1 MSEGELSR
9 NGPEIAAKSNHA
21 LSLGEFRFDPVQPAL
36 TNASGA
42 PVDLRIQS
50 LEVLRLLAEQAGKV
64 VTKASLIDTV
74 WGDTFV
80 TDDSLVQCIAD
91 IRRAIDDQNHKI
103 VQTLSRRGYRLN
115 PGRATPHLP
124 ALALPD
130 LAGRHAIAVLPFVNL
145 SDDHEQAFFAEG
157 ISEDLIARLSMVRA
171 LTVLATPSRFTF
183 GGNFTR
189 DENATTNFDPEFLI
203 KGAVRRDGD
212 TVRVTVQLLN
222 NRSGAVVLS
231 RRYDR
236 SLHDIFKIQDDITS
250 EIIAETQ
257 VALTEGEVAHLA
269 IRRTRSVQA
278 WEFFHQGVLEH
289 IKYTPETNEA
299 ARRMYRKALDID
311 PDYYDAM
318 VADGWAIWQDARSSS
333 EVSRSDA
340 QRECRVLVNALI
352 SRWPNYPDALHLDA
366 VLLMM
371 EGEHEAAER
380 RADQARKAGRSY
392 LWGYAIVHIYGGS
405 VQKATELFREAIN
418 RSLVLNSD
426 VLFCYAHC
434 LTLLGEYKQAI
445 IAAEEYR
452 LRVPTTV
459 YGFTL
464 LATAQAMDGQS
475 AGAAETVR
483 AMRQAHPRFTLAMF
497 RRHEPYRDARTLNRI
512 VALLQT
518 AGIPD

>member
-9 NGPEIAAKSNHA
+9 SGPEIAAKSHHC
-21 LSLGEFRFDPVQPAL
+21 LSLGEFRFDPDQPAL
-36 TNASGA
+36 TNAFGV
-42 PVDLRIQS
+42 PVDLRTQS

-64 VTKASLIDTV
+64 VTKANLIETV

-91 IRRAIDDQNHKI
+91 IRRAIDDRNHKI
-103 VQTLSRRGYRLN
+103 VQTLPRRGYRLN

-130 LAGRHAIAVLPFVNL
+130 IAGRHAIAVLPFVNL
-145 SDDHEQAFFAEG
+145 SDDQEQAFFAEG
-157 ISEDLIARLSMVRA
+157 ISEDLISRLSMVRA

-189 DENATTNFDPEFLI
+189 DENAATNFEPEFLI
-203 KGAVRRDGD
+203 KGAVRRAGD

-222 NRSGAVVLS
+222 NRSGAVVMS

-236 SLHDIFKIQDDITS
+236 NLHDIFKIQDDIAS

-269 IRRTRSVQA
+269 IRRTLSVQA

-289 IKYTPETNEA
+289 IKYTPEANRA
-299 ARRMYRKALDID
+299 ARRMYRKALAID

-340 QRECRVLVNALI
+340 QHECRVLVDALI
-352 SRWPNYPDALHLDA
+352 SRWPDLPDVLHLDA

-371 EGEHEAAER
+371 EGEHEKAEF

-392 LWGYAIVHIYGGS
+392 LWGYAIVHIYGGN
-405 VQKATELFREAIN
+405 VKKATELFAESIN
-418 RSLVLNSD
+418 SALVLNND
-426 VLFCYAHC
+426 ALFCYSHC

-464 LATAQAMDGQS
+464 LATAQAMDGQ
-475 AGAAETVR
+475 AERAVETVR

-497 RRHEPYRDARTLNRI
+497 RRHEPYRDANTLDRI
-512 VALLQT
+512 VALLKT